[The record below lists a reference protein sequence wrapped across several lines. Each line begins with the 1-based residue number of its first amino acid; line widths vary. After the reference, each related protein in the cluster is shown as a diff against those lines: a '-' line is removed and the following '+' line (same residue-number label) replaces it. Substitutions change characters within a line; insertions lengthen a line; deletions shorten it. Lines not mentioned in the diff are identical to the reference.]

1 MPLTGFFRSGAFFL
15 HCILHKIRQILC
27 CRAIL
32 FSFCFPHCTF
42 LFCILLQTFF
52 RHIDKKKRKAHLV
65 LCKMPFP
72 LKLKNRQTSRK
83 AATQSYRACN
93 MAASCT
99 LFSPGKVIRNL
110 APPCEDASA
119 SLQESERTAGLQGF
133 RALYQPFGRCGALLF
148 WLK

>member
-1 MPLTGFFRSGAFFL
+1 
-15 HCILHKIRQILC
+15 
-27 CRAIL
+27 
-32 FSFCFPHCTF
+32 
-42 LFCILLQTFF
+42 
-52 RHIDKKKRKAHLV
+52 
-65 LCKMPFP
+65 MPFP

-133 RALYQPFGRCGALLF
+133 RVSYQPFGRCGALLF

>member
-15 HCILHKIRQILC
+15 HCALHKARQILFC
-27 CRAIL
+27 CTIL

-42 LFCILLQTFF
+42 LFVYFSKSIFVILT
-52 RHIDKKKRKAHLV
+52 KKRKAYLV

-133 RALYQPFGRCGALLF
+133 RASYQPFGRCGALLF